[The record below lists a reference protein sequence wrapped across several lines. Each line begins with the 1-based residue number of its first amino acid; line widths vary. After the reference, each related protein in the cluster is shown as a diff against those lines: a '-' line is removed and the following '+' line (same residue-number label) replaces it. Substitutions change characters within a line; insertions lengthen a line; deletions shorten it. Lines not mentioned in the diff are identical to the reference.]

1 MTWIKFTRFVF
12 FWFRML
18 CLLSLK
24 NRCDIMEVWNYF
36 FYFYKTILILKTI
49 CLFYK
54 KRKRRIL
61 ETICMTHL
69 RERIY
74 FFIFKTLYIISNITI
89 SQIILSDTL
98 NIPNGHIKYLSHR
111 IYKRWTHYHVGDATH
126 KGIIIPP
133 KNVNWV

>member
-1 MTWIKFTRFVF
+1 MIRFFLVSYA
-12 FWFRML
+12 L
-18 CLLSLK
+18 PTLLEK
-24 NRCDIMEVWNYF
+24 QVWYYGSVKLL
-36 FYFYKTILILKTI
+36 FYFCKTILILKTM

-54 KRKRRIL
+54 NRKRRIL